1 VVGVSPMRS
10 VTVEGGLATI
20 GAGAGAGAYHGDNR
34 GRLLRVKRRYD
45 PDGVF
50 GPARAAQP
58 RPATPP
64 STTAEKSSVRPSMP
78 AT

>member
-1 VVGVSPMRS
+1 MVGVSPMRS

-20 GAGAGAGAYHGDNR
+20 GAGAYHGDNR

-58 RPATPP
+58 R
-64 STTAEKSSVRPSMP
+64 
-78 AT
+78 

>member
-1 VVGVSPMRS
+1 MVGVSPMRS

-20 GAGAGAGAYHGDNR
+20 GAGAYHGDNR